1 MSQIKAR
8 LSRFARTRLLASAA
22 SFAVCLVLM
31 SATAPQTAHTAAAQT
46 LPRITAP
53 PWPSACKAANGNPV
67 IPQYAAGSNYAWSFI
82 ANFNHVPSDAT
93 LTGCLT
99 EAELTASGMVL
110 YVTLVGCPIQNNI
123 TTPKKLLGGGS
134 AVFDGNVYVTCS
146 LGLQAAHRPDNFYIR
161 ARALLPTA
169 SMSYTLITSTPATF
183 VARLDAGCNLTLKST
198 YLNALTNQATLFSSA
213 AGSAKCNSMLGIGS
227 RIQPAQVT
235 HFVDSLAVT
244 PIFTSSLKIGIPMTY
259 TFQIGA
265 VGQAFTLDEFVIDP
279 IPLKCCTPG

>member
-8 LSRFARTRLLASAA
+8 LSRFAQTRSWASAA

-31 SATAPQTAHTAAAQT
+31 SATAPQTARTAVAQT
-46 LPRITAP
+46 LPRLTPP
-53 PWPSACKAANGNPV
+53 PWPDACKAANGNPV
-67 IPQYAAGSNYAWSFI
+67 IPNYASGSNYAWSFI
-82 ANFNHVPSDAT
+82 ANFNQVPSDAT
-93 LTGCLT
+93 IRGCLT

-123 TTPKKLLGGGS
+123 TTPKKLLGGGN

-161 ARALLPTA
+161 ARALLPT
-169 SMSYTLITSTPATF
+169 SGMSYTLMTSPPATF
-183 VARLDAGCNLTLKST
+183 VARLDASCNLTLKST
-198 YLNALTNQATLFSSA
+198 YVNALTNEATLFSSA
-213 AGSAKCNSMLGIGS
+213 AGSAKCNSMMGIGS

-244 PIFTSSLKIGIPMTY
+244 PVLTPSLKISIPMTFS
-259 TFQIGA
+259 FQIGS
-265 VGQAFTLDEFVIDP
+265 VGQPYTLDEFIIDP
-279 IPLKCCTPG
+279 QPLRCCTSG